1 MSQNEITEKMQ
12 AIILAAGRG
21 LRLKPITDKIPKA
34 LVEVNGTPF
43 IINELEALSKHK
55 EVEEAII
62 VVGYKKELIKDRV
75 GDKYNGMK
83 ITYIENDEWNKTNN
97 IYSFWMAGEYI
108 KEDFILLEGDL
119 FFEHGLLNSLFENR
133 GKNIVLLSKYKPY
146 MSGTVIEINEKNK
159 AIKRL
164 IPASDQDINFNLS
177 DKYKTINIYSF
188 TYNFFKTHLE
198 PNLNFYAK
206 THKQSYWELILGVL
220 IYLNTPNIY
229 PHIVDDRI
237 KWYEIDDKND
247 LEEANYMFAGEKE
260 KIKQITNLYGGY
272 WRYDF
277 LDFCFLFN
285 LYFPPEQF
293 YSKLSHELPQLI
305 SNYPSTQS
313 KISRLL
319 SRWYYD
325 DGFNEDN
332 IIVGNGASEFIR
344 ILNRHLIKKITIPV
358 PTFNEYE
365 DLDKKRINY
374 YVLNEREDFSLD
386 ADKFIKSVKDS
397 NSNFALIINP
407 NNPTSTL
414 TEKREIVKIIEELGY
429 LDGIIVD
436 ESFIDFSGEREKYS
450 VQPLVN
456 EYPNLIVI
464 RSLSKEFGVPG
475 LRLGYLVSSNESIK
489 NKIKKY
495 LPIWNI
501 NSIAERFIELFPKYE
516 KEYHESIAKIIEDRD
531 DLYKKLGDINMLKVF
546 KPHANFIFCKILSS
560 GINSEELCA
569 RLFTNHNI
577 LIKDCSNKTS
587 LNDKYIRIAVRTKQD
602 NDILIGALRE
612 IEKELEG

>member
-1 MSQNEITEKMQ
+1 MKKSIQKKMQ
-12 AIILAAGRG
+12 AVILAAGRG
-21 LRLKPITDKIPKA
+21 LRLRPITDKIPKA
-34 LVEVNGTPF
+34 LVKVNGTPF
-43 IINELEALSKHK
+43 IINELEALSEHK
-55 EVEEAII
+55 EIEEVIV

-83 ITYIENDEWNKTNN
+83 ITYIKNDEWNKTNN
-97 IYSFWMAGEYI
+97 IYSFWMAERYI
-108 KEDFILLEGDL
+108 KEDFILLETDL
-119 FFEHGLLNSLFENR
+119 FFEHRLLNSLFENR
-133 GKNIVLLSKYKPY
+133 GKNIVLLSKYKTY

-164 IPASDQDINFNLS
+164 NPVYDQDINFDYS
-177 DKYKTINIYSF
+177 DKYKTINVYSF

-198 PNLNFYAK
+198 PNLNLYAK
-206 THKQSYWELILGVL
+206 THRQSYWELILGLLV
-220 IYLNTPNIY
+220 YLNTPNIY
-229 PHIVDDRI
+229 PHVVNDSI
-237 KWYEIDDKND
+237 KWYEVDDEND
-247 LEEANYMFAGEKE
+247 LKEANYMFADEKE
-260 KIKQITNLYGGY
+260 KIKQISNLYGGY

-293 YSKLSHELPQLI
+293 YSKLSYELPQLI
-305 SNYPSTQS
+305 SNYPSIQS

-332 IIVGNGASEFIR
+332 IIVGNGASEFIK

-365 DLDKKRINY
+365 DLNKKRINY
-374 YVLNEREDFSLD
+374 YVLNEREGFSLD

-397 NSNFALIINP
+397 NSNFVLVINP

-414 TEKREIVKIIEELGY
+414 TEKREIVKIIEKLGY

-436 ESFIDFSGEREKYS
+436 ESFIDFSGDREKYT
-450 VQPLVN
+450 VQLLVN
-456 EYPNLIVI
+456 KYPNLIVI

-516 KEYHESIAKIIEDRD
+516 EEYHESIAKIIEDRD
-531 DLYKKLGDINMLKVF
+531 DFYKKLGDINMLKVF
-546 KPHANFIFCKILSS
+546 KPYANFILCKILSS

-577 LIKDCSNKTS
+577 FIKDCSNKTS

-602 NDILIGALRE
+602 NNTLIKALRE
-612 IEKELEG
+612 IEKELRS